1 MDGFD
6 GLVVIDPDG
15 PDLGVK
21 IRQAQ
26 VVVVRVYICLNDP
39 ERSAEDTTED
49 KLRFAV
55 LPGFEQHVQQLGF
68 LLMVQPEIVVV
79 RLGVCDPCLFFHI
92 LIFKVNRLGRL
103 TSPVFRSFV
112 SVAQTPFRDTIT
124 HLAICSTQIKS
135 VPTGRKGVAAGNDL

>member
-15 PDLGVK
+15 PDLGIQ

-26 VVVVRVYICLNDP
+26 VIVVRVFVGLNDP
-39 ERSAEDTTED
+39 ERSAEDAAD
-49 KLRFAV
+49 NKLRSAFHS
-55 LPGFEQHVQQLGF
+55 GFEHHVQQLRF

-103 TSPVFRSFV
+103 TNLNISVFR
-112 SVAQTPFRDTIT
+112 
-124 HLAICSTQIKS
+124 
-135 VPTGRKGVAAGNDL
+135 

>member
-1 MDGFD
+1 MDSFD

-26 VVVVRVYICLNDP
+26 VIVVRVYICLNDF
-39 ERSAEDTTED
+39 ERSAEDTAED

-55 LPGFEQHVQQLGF
+55 LPGFEQHVQQLRF

-79 RLGVCDPCLFFHI
+79 RLGSVTRVCFHI
-92 LIFKVNRLGRL
+92 LIFKV
-103 TSPVFRSFV
+103 V
-112 SVAQTPFRDTIT
+112 
-124 HLAICSTQIKS
+124 HLYLVKQLNYFYSIRHGSRQ
-135 VPTGRKGVAAGNDL
+135 V